1 MKELTQKQVFDYLF
15 NNGIENFVGVPDS
28 TMKYFIDQGFK
39 KNKILITTKEEE
51 AIGIAAGMSLSKS
64 DSLVFMQ
71 NAGFANSLSTITSL
85 VQLYQIPMIF
95 LIGWRGFLKNDAP
108 EHTKIGKI
116 QPKLL
121 QTLSL
126 QSKILNE
133 KNWKPTC
140 DWALKLI
147 KEQKLDICF
156 VQETFLKN
164 NDGAKISE
172 IQDYGMTIHSCPR
185 TFRGYG
191 GLAIIQ
197 RPGIKLKVNTKINK
211 YFLYYLR

>member
-1 MKELTQKQVFDYLF
+1 MKELTQKQIFNFLF
-15 NNGIENFVGVPDS
+15 NNGIENFIGVPDS
-28 TMKYFIDQGFK
+28 TMKHFIDEGFK
-39 KNKILITTKEEE
+39 KNKIIIATREEE

-64 DSLVFMQ
+64 YSLVFMQ

-121 QTLSL
+121 QALSL

-133 KNWKPTC
+133 KNWKVSC

-147 KEQKLDICF
+147 KEKKPCALI
-156 VQETFLKN
+156 LKR
-164 NDGAKISE
+164 DFI
-172 IQDYGMTIHSCPR
+172 D
-185 TFRGYG
+185 
-191 GLAIIQ
+191 
-197 RPGIKLKVNTKINK
+197 
-211 YFLYYLR
+211 

>member
-1 MKELTQKQVFDYLF
+1 MKELTQRRIFDYLF

-28 TMKYFIDQGFK
+28 TMKYFIERGFK

-51 AIGIAAGMSLSKS
+51 SIGIAAGMSMSAS
-64 DSLVFMQ
+64 NSLVFMQ

-85 VQLYQIPMIF
+85 VQLYKIPMIF

-121 QTLSL
+121 QALSL

-133 KNWKPTC
+133 KNWKASC

-147 KEQKLDICF
+147 KKGKPCALILIRDFI
-156 VQETFLKN
+156 
-164 NDGAKISE
+164 D
-172 IQDYGMTIHSCPR
+172 
-185 TFRGYG
+185 
-191 GLAIIQ
+191 
-197 RPGIKLKVNTKINK
+197 
-211 YFLYYLR
+211 